1 MYCGKCGTQT
11 QLGQSFCNV
20 CGEPQGA
27 TPAPARRMETRL
39 ERHVKVLG
47 VLWLAL
53 SALRLIPGL
62 AVLSLGGHFL
72 RFVPFEFLG
81 IVAPIATIISV
92 ALVASAV
99 VGIAVGWGL
108 LDRRSWARV
117 LAIVMGIIS
126 LIHVPLGTALGI
138 YTLWVLLPGESEREY
153 QRLSR
158 AA

>member
-1 MYCGKCGTQT
+1 MYCGKCGTPT

-20 CGEPQGA
+20 CGEPLGA
-27 TPAPARRMETRL
+27 APAYRVETRL

-47 VLWLAL
+47 ILWLAL

-62 AVLSLGGHFL
+62 AILFFGPYAM
-72 RFVPFEFLG
+72 RFVPFDFRG
-81 IVAPIATIISV
+81 FVAPLAAIIGV
-92 ALVASAV
+92 LLTASAAAGV
-99 VGIAVGWGL
+99 AAGWGL
-108 LDRRSWARV
+108 LDRRPWARV

-126 LIHVPLGTALGI
+126 LIHVPFGTALGI
-138 YTLWVLLPGESEREY
+138 YTLWVLLPGDSEREY

>member
-1 MYCGKCGTQT
+1 MYCGKCGAQT

-20 CGEPQGA
+20 CGEPLGGA
-27 TPAPARRMETRL
+27 PPYHVETRL

-47 VLWLAL
+47 ILWLAI

-62 AVLSLGGHFL
+62 AALSFGGHLL
-72 RFVPFEFLG
+72 RFVPFEFRG
-81 IVAPIATIISV
+81 IVAPIASVIGV
-92 ALVASAV
+92 ALVASAA

-108 LDRRSWARV
+108 LDRRPWARV
-117 LAIVMGIIS
+117 LAIVMGVIS
-126 LIHVPLGTALGI
+126 LIHLPLGTALGI
-138 YTLWVLLPGESEREY
+138 YTLWVLLPRDSELEY

>member
-20 CGEPQGA
+20 CGEPLGGA
-27 TPAPARRMETRL
+27 PTYRVETHL

-47 VLWLAL
+47 ILWLAI

-62 AVLSLGGHFL
+62 AILSFGRYAM
-72 RFVPFEFLG
+72 RFVPFDYRGF
-81 IVAPIATIISV
+81 VAPFA
-92 ALVASAV
+92 AV
-99 VGIAVGWGL
+99 VGVLLAASAIAGIAAGWGL
-108 LDRRSWARV
+108 LDRQPWARV
-117 LAIVMGIIS
+117 LALVMGIIS
-126 LIHVPLGTALGI
+126 LIHVPFGTALGI
-138 YTLWVLLPGESEREY
+138 YTLWVLLPGDSEREY